1 MSDEQDR
8 HHDPDAPEWL
18 HDSLDEDELFD
29 LGDQSSDSQPS
40 ESQHAMVP
48 ARDTLPERIYLLPI
62 HNRPFFPAQVQPL
75 VINRERWDETI
86 QRVAKTAHRTVGL
99 AFVGEGALEGLAQDD
114 FPEIGT
120 AVKMHKLQSEEGQLQ
135 FIAQGLQRFRIQR
148 WLSSE
153 PPYLVEVSYPR
164 EPVDAEADEARA
176 YAMSLINGIKELLP
190 INPLYGEELKHY
202 LNRFSPHEPGPLTDF
217 AAAITSA
224 KGRELQDVLATLPVL
239 PRMQKV
245 LPLLRKEIEVA
256 QLQSEISDQV
266 NAQMQERQ
274 REFFLREQLKVIQR
288 ELGISKDDRENDVD
302 TFRDRLESL
311 VVPPKVLTRIEEEL
325 DKLSVLETGSPEYG
339 TTRNYLDWLTSM
351 PWGVHTQDQL
361 DLAHAR
367 QVLDRDHDGLA
378 DVKERIIEFLA
389 EGTFKGDVGGSILL
403 LVGPPGVGKTSI
415 GRSIAEALGREFYR
429 FSVGGMRDE
438 AEIKGHRRTYIGAMP
453 GKLAQA
459 LKEVEVENPVIMLDE
474 IDKMGQSFQGDPASA
489 LLEVLDPEQNVD
501 FLDHYLD
508 VRVDLSKVL
517 FVCTANTLDAIP
529 GPLFDRMEQIR
540 LSGYIAEEKL
550 AIARNH
556 LWPRLLKRANI
567 PKKRINLT
575 EAALRQLVEGYARE
589 AGVRQ
594 LEKQLHRIVR
604 KAAVMLLENE
614 QQSVKVSVK
623 NLETFLGAPT
633 FRKEEVLTG
642 EGVVTGL
649 AWTSMGGATLPI
661 EAGKVHSLTR
671 GFKLTGKLGEVMQ
684 ESANIAYSYVLGHL
698 GEYGADT
705 DFFDSAFVHLHVPEG
720 ATPKDGPSAGVT
732 MTTALLSLAKHHAID
747 RPLAMTGELTLT
759 GQVLPVGGI
768 REKVIAARRS
778 DIFELILPD
787 ANRRDFDEL
796 PGHLREGMTVHFAK
810 RYKDVAKVVFG

>member
-1 MSDEQDR
+1 MSDENDRGFEQD
-8 HHDPDAPEWL
+8 DLEWIQ
-18 HDSLDEDELFD
+18 DEEKDEGF
-29 LGDQSSDSQPS
+29 QPGS
-40 ESQHAMVP
+40 GSGQAVVP
-48 ARDTLPERIYLLPI
+48 ASDTLPERVYLLPI

-75 VINRERWDETI
+75 VINRERWEETI
-86 QRVAKTAHRTVGL
+86 RRVGNTPHQMVGL
-99 AFVGEGALEGLAQDD
+99 AFVGETGVEELGHED
-114 FPEIGT
+114 FPVVGT
-120 AVKMHKLQSEEGQLQ
+120 AVKVHKLQGEESQLQ
-135 FIAQGLQRFRIQR
+135 FIAQGMRRFRIQR
-148 WLSSE
+148 WLSKK

-164 EPVDAEADEARA
+164 EPVDAEDDETRA
-176 YAMSLINGIKELLP
+176 YAMALINGIKELLP

-202 LNRFSPHEPGPLTDF
+202 LNRFGPHEPGPLTDF

-224 KGRELQDVLATLPVL
+224 KGPELQDVLATLPVTE
-239 PRMQKV
+239 RMQKV
-245 LPLLRKEIEVA
+245 LPLLRKEIDVA
-256 QLQSEISDQV
+256 QLQSEISEQV

-302 TFRDRLESL
+302 TFRARLADK
-311 VVPPKVLTRIEEEL
+311 VVPERVMERIDDEL

-339 TTRNYLDWLTSM
+339 TTRHYLDWLTSL
-351 PWGVHTQDQL
+351 PWGITSDDQL

-367 QVLDRDHDGLA
+367 QVLDRDHDGLK
-378 DVKERIIEFLA
+378 DVKERIVEFLA

-403 LVGPPGVGKTSI
+403 LVGPPGVGKTSV

-438 AEIKGHRRTYIGAMP
+438 AEIKGHRRTYVGAMP
-453 GKLAQA
+453 GKLVQA
-459 LKEVEVENPVIMLDE
+459 IKEVEVENPVIMLDE

-508 VRVDLSKVL
+508 VRLDLSKVL
-517 FVCTANTLDAIP
+517 FVCTANTLDSIP
-529 GPLFDRMEQIR
+529 PALLDRMEQIR
-540 LSGYIAEEKL
+540 LSGYIAEEKM
-550 AIARNH
+550 AIAKHH
-556 LWPRLLKRANI
+556 LWPKLLKRDHI

-575 EAALRQLVEGYARE
+575 DAALRQIIEGYARE

-594 LEKQLHRIVR
+594 LEKQLHRVVR
-604 KAAVMLLENE
+604 KAAVKLLENG
-614 QQSVKVSVK
+614 QQTIKVSVK
-623 NLETFLGAPT
+623 NLEEFLGAPT
-633 FRKEEVLTG
+633 FRKEKVMKG

-649 AWTSMGGATLPI
+649 AWTAMGGATLSV
-661 EAGKVHSLTR
+661 EAGKVHALDR
-671 GFKLTGKLGEVMQ
+671 GFKLTGQLGEVMK

-698 GEYGADT
+698 GDYGAEP
-705 DFFDSAFVHLHVPEG
+705 DFFDSVFVHLHVPEG

-732 MTTALLSLAKHHAID
+732 MTTALLSLARHEPID

-778 DIFELILPD
+778 EIFEVILPD
-787 ANRRDFDEL
+787 ANRRDYEEL
-796 PGHLREGMTVHFAK
+796 PDYLRDGMTVHFAK
-810 RYKDVAKVVFG
+810 HYRDVAKVVFD

>member
-1 MSDEQDR
+1 MSDEQDSFQ
-8 HHDPDAPEWL
+8 DPEMQDWVRES
-18 HDSLDEDELFD
+18 DDT
-29 LGDQSSDSQPS
+29 GDDFAFREGPR
-40 ESQHAMVP
+40 ERNAMVP

-75 VINRERWDETI
+75 VINRERWEDTMR
-86 QRVAKTAHRTVGL
+86 RVADTPHQVVGL
-99 AFVGEGALEGLAQDD
+99 AFVGEAGVEEIGPGD

-120 AVKMHKLQSEEGQLQ
+120 AVKVHKLQAEDQQFQ
-135 FIAQGLQRFRIQR
+135 FIARGVQRFRIKR
-148 WLSSE
+148 WLSKT
-153 PPYLVEVSYPR
+153 PPYLVEVAYPR
-164 EPVDAEADEARA
+164 EPVNVEEDETRA
-176 YAMSLINGIKELLP
+176 YAMALINGIKELLP

-224 KGRELQDVLATLPVL
+224 KGHELQDVLETLAVM

-245 LPLLRKEIEVA
+245 LPLLRKEIDVA
-256 QLQSEISDQV
+256 LLQSEISDQV
-266 NAQMQERQ
+266 NAQMQKRQ

-302 TFRDRLESL
+302 TFRDRLEGL
-311 VVPPKVLTRIEEEL
+311 TVPPKVLTRIEEEL

-351 PWGVHTQDQL
+351 PWGVRSVDQL

-367 QVLDRDHDGLA
+367 QVLDRDHDGLT
-378 DVKERIIEFLA
+378 DVKERIVEFLA

-403 LVGPPGVGKTSI
+403 LVGPPGVGKTSV

-453 GKLAQA
+453 GKLVQS

-489 LLEVLDPEQNVD
+489 LLEVLDPEQNSD

-508 VRVDLSKVL
+508 VRLDLSKVL
-517 FVCTANTLDAIP
+517 FVCTANTLDSIP
-529 GPLFDRMEQIR
+529 PALLDRMEQIR

-550 AIARNH
+550 AIAKNH
-556 LWPRLLKRANI
+556 LWPKLLKRDRI
-567 PKKRINLT
+567 PKKRINLSDS
-575 EAALRQLVEGYARE
+575 ALKQVIEGYARE

-604 KAAVMLLENE
+604 KAAVKMLEND
-614 QQSVKVSVK
+614 QKSVRVSVN
-623 NLETFLGAPT
+623 NLEDFLGAPV
-633 FRKEEVLTG
+633 FRKDQVMKG
-642 EGVVTGL
+642 QGVVTGL
-649 AWTSMGGATLPI
+649 AWTSMGGATLSI
-661 EAGKVHSLTR
+661 EAGKVHSLDR
-671 GFKLTGKLGEVMQ
+671 GFKLTGQLGDVMK

-698 GEYGADT
+698 SEYGADS

-732 MTTALLSLAKHHAID
+732 MTTALLSLALHRAIE

-778 DIFELILPD
+778 DLFELILPE
-787 ANRRDFDEL
+787 ANRRDYDEL
-796 PGHLREGMTVHFAK
+796 PDYLKERMTVHFAG
-810 RYKDVAKVVFG
+810 RYADVAKVVFG

>member
-1 MSDEQDR
+1 MSERNQDDQDLLTELRDDQEEQQG
-8 HHDPDAPEWL
+8 H
-18 HDSLDEDELFD
+18 S
-29 LGDQSSDSQPS
+29 G
-40 ESQHAMVP
+40 AMVP
-48 ARDTLPERIYLLPI
+48 TQEYLPERIYLLPI

-75 VINRERWDETI
+75 VIQRERWEETMRRI
-86 QRVAKTAHRTVGL
+86 ADTPHHTVGV
-99 AFVGEGALEGLAQDD
+99 AFVGDVEGGELDHEH
-114 FPEIGT
+114 FPSIGT
-120 AVKMHKLQSEEGQLQ
+120 AVKVHKAQGEDQQIQ
-135 FIAQGLQRFRIQR
+135 FIAQGMRRFRIQR
-148 WLSSE
+148 WLSKK
-153 PPYLVEVSYPR
+153 PPYLVEVSYPK
-164 EPVDAEADEARA
+164 EPVDKEADETRA
-176 YAMSLINGIKELLP
+176 YAMALINGIKELLP

-224 KGRELQDVLATLPVL
+224 KGRELQEILETLPVME
-239 PRMQKV
+239 RMQKV

-256 QLQSEISDQV
+256 QLQTEISEQV
-266 NAQMQERQ
+266 NAQMEDRQ
-274 REFFLREQLKVIQR
+274 REFFLREQLKVIQK

-302 TFRDRLESL
+302 TFRERLENL
-311 VVPPKVLTRIEEEL
+311 KVPERVMTRIDDEL

-339 TTRNYLDWLTSM
+339 TTRNYLDWLTSL
-351 PWGVHTQDQL
+351 PWGVTSDDQL
-361 DLAHAR
+361 DLDHAR
-367 QVLDRDHDGLA
+367 TVLDRDHDGLK

-389 EGTFKGDVGGSILL
+389 EGTFKGDVGGSIVM
-403 LVGPPGVGKTSI
+403 LVGPPGVGKTSV
-415 GRSIAEALGREFYR
+415 GRSIAEALGRKFYR

-453 GKLAQA
+453 GKLVQA

-508 VRVDLSKVL
+508 VRLDLSKVL
-517 FVCTANTLDAIP
+517 FVCTANQVDTIP
-529 GPLFDRMEQIR
+529 PALLDRMEQIR
-540 LSGYIAEEKL
+540 LSGYIAEEKM
-550 AIARNH
+550 AIAKHH
-556 LWPRLLKRANI
+556 LWPKLLSRDKI

-575 EAALRQLVEGYARE
+575 DAALRQVIEGYARE

-604 KAAVMLLENE
+604 KAAVKLLESG
-614 QQSVKVSVK
+614 QKSVKISVK
-623 NLETFLGAPT
+623 NLEEYLGAPL
-633 FRKEEVLTG
+633 FRRENVLQG
-642 EGVVTGL
+642 VGVVTGL

-661 EAGKVHSLTR
+661 EASKVHALTR
-671 GFKLTGKLGEVMQ
+671 GFKLTGKLGDVMQ

-698 GEYGADT
+698 GEYDADA
-705 DFFDSAFVHLHVPEG
+705 DFFNEAFVHLHVPEG

-732 MTTALLSLAKHHAID
+732 MATALISLARHQDIE

-778 DIFELILPD
+778 DIFELILPE
-787 ANRRDFDEL
+787 ANRRDYEEL
-796 PGHLREGMTVHFAK
+796 PDHLRNGVTVHFAK
-810 RYKDVAKVVFG
+810 RYRDVADIVFG

>member
-1 MSDEQDR
+1 MSDDHDR
-8 HHDPDAPEWL
+8 PGDPEALGWTHETYHDA
-18 HDSLDEDELFD
+18 DEPPFDE
-29 LGDQSSDSQPS
+29 
-40 ESQHAMVP
+40 ESPGRGSAMVP
-48 ARDTLPERIYLLPI
+48 ARETLPERIYLLPI

-75 VINRERWDETI
+75 VINRERWEETMR
-86 QRVAKTAHRTVGL
+86 RVGNTPHHTVGL
-99 AFVGEGALEGLAQDD
+99 AFVGETAVEELGHEH
-114 FPEIGT
+114 FPEVGT
-120 AVKMHKLQSEEGQLQ
+120 AVKVHKLQGEDQQIQ
-135 FIAQGLQRFRIQR
+135 FIAQGVQRFRIQR
-148 WLSSE
+148 WLSKT

-164 EPVDAEADEARA
+164 EPVDAEDDEARA
-176 YAMSLINGIKELLP
+176 YAMALINGIKELLP

-224 KGRELQDVLATLPVL
+224 KGHLLQDVLATLPVVA
-239 PRMQKV
+239 RMQKV
-245 LPLLRKEIEVA
+245 LPLLRKEIDVA
-256 QLQSEISDQV
+256 QLQSEISEQV

-351 PWGVHTQDQL
+351 PWGVRSQDKL

-367 QVLDRDHDGLA
+367 QVLDRDHDGLK

-403 LVGPPGVGKTSI
+403 LVGPPGVGKTSV

-474 IDKMGQSFQGDPASA
+474 IDKLGQSFQGDPASA

-508 VRVDLSKVL
+508 VRLDLSKVL
-517 FVCTANTLDAIP
+517 FVCTANTLDSIP
-529 GPLFDRMEQIR
+529 GPLLDRMEQIR

-550 AIARNH
+550 TIARHH
-556 LWPRLLKRANI
+556 LWPKLLKRDRI
-567 PKKRINLT
+567 PRKRINLT
-575 EAALRQLVEGYARE
+575 EAALKQVIEGYARE

-604 KAAVMLLENE
+604 KAAVKLLENG
-614 QQSVKVSVK
+614 QQSVRVSVN
-623 NLETFLGAPT
+623 NLEAFLGAPL
-633 FRKEEVLTG
+633 FRKEQVLQG

-649 AWTSMGGATLPI
+649 AWTAMGGATLPI
-661 EAGKVHSLTR
+661 EAGKVHALDR

-698 GEYGADT
+698 SEFGADA

-732 MTTALLSLAKHHAID
+732 MTTALLSLAKHRAID
-747 RPLAMTGELTLT
+747 RSLAMTGELTLT

-768 REKVIAARRS
+768 REKIIAARRS
-778 DIFELILPD
+778 DIFEVILPE

-796 PGHLREGMTVHFAK
+796 PDFLREGMTVHFAG
-810 RYKDVAKVVFG
+810 RYPDVAKVVFG

>member
-1 MSDEQDR
+1 MSDENDRGFEQDGL
-8 HHDPDAPEWL
+8 EWIQ
-18 HDSLDEDELFD
+18 DEEKDEGF
-29 LGDQSSDSQPS
+29 QPGS
-40 ESQHAMVP
+40 GSGQAVVP
-48 ARDTLPERIYLLPI
+48 ASDTLPERVYLLPI

-75 VINRERWDETI
+75 VINRERWEETI
-86 QRVAKTAHRTVGL
+86 RRVGNTPHQMVGL
-99 AFVGEGALEGLAQDD
+99 AFVGETGVEELGHED
-114 FPEIGT
+114 FPVVGT
-120 AVKMHKLQSEEGQLQ
+120 AVKVHKLQGEESQLQ
-135 FIAQGLQRFRIQR
+135 FIAQGMRRFRIQR
-148 WLSSE
+148 WLSKK

-164 EPVDAEADEARA
+164 EPVDAEDDETRA
-176 YAMSLINGIKELLP
+176 YAMALINGIKELLP

-202 LNRFSPHEPGPLTDF
+202 LNRFGPHEPGPLTDF

-224 KGRELQDVLATLPVL
+224 KGPELQDVLATLPVTE
-239 PRMQKV
+239 RMQKV
-245 LPLLRKEIEVA
+245 LPLLRKEIDVA
-256 QLQSEISDQV
+256 QLQSEISEQV

-302 TFRDRLESL
+302 TFRARLTDK
-311 VVPPKVLTRIEEEL
+311 VVPERVMERIDDEL

-339 TTRNYLDWLTSM
+339 TTRHYLDWLTSL
-351 PWGVHTQDQL
+351 PWGITSDDQL

-367 QVLDRDHDGLA
+367 QVLDRDHDGLK
-378 DVKERIIEFLA
+378 DVKERIVEFLA

-403 LVGPPGVGKTSI
+403 LVGPPGVGKTSV

-438 AEIKGHRRTYIGAMP
+438 AEIKGHRRTYVGAMP
-453 GKLAQA
+453 GKLVQA
-459 LKEVEVENPVIMLDE
+459 IKEVEVENPVIMLDE

-508 VRVDLSKVL
+508 VRLDLSKVL
-517 FVCTANTLDAIP
+517 FVCTANTLDSIP
-529 GPLFDRMEQIR
+529 PALLDRMEQIR
-540 LSGYIAEEKL
+540 LSGYIAEEKM
-550 AIARNH
+550 AIAKHH
-556 LWPRLLKRANI
+556 LWPKLLKRDHI

-575 EAALRQLVEGYARE
+575 DAALRQIIEGYARE

-604 KAAVMLLENE
+604 KAAVKLLENG
-614 QQSVKVSVK
+614 QQTIKVSVK
-623 NLETFLGAPT
+623 NLEEFLGAPT
-633 FRKEEVLTG
+633 FRKEKVMKG

-649 AWTSMGGATLPI
+649 AWTAMGGATLSV
-661 EAGKVHSLTR
+661 EAGKVHALDR
-671 GFKLTGKLGEVMQ
+671 GFKLTGQLGEVMK

-698 GEYGADT
+698 GDYGAEP

-732 MTTALLSLAKHHAID
+732 MTTALLSLARHEPID

-778 DIFELILPD
+778 EIFEVILPD
-787 ANRRDFDEL
+787 ANRRDYEEL
-796 PGHLREGMTVHFAK
+796 PDYLRDGMTVHFAK
-810 RYKDVAKVVFG
+810 HYRDVAKVVFG

>member
-1 MSDEQDR
+1 MSDDNDQGIEQDGL
-8 HHDPDAPEWL
+8 EWVQVEESEE
-18 HDSLDEDELFD
+18 SLQP
-29 LGDQSSDSQPS
+29 GSGMGQAVVPASDS
-40 ESQHAMVP
+40 
-48 ARDTLPERIYLLPI
+48 LPERIYLLPV

-75 VINRERWDETI
+75 VINRERWEETI
-86 QRVAKTAHRTVGL
+86 QRVGNTPHQMVGL
-99 AFVGEGALEGLAQDD
+99 AFVGETGVEELGHED
-114 FPEIGT
+114 FPEVGT
-120 AVKMHKLQSEEGQLQ
+120 TVKVHKLQGEDSQLQ
-135 FIAQGLQRFRIQR
+135 FIAQGMRRFRIQR
-148 WLSSE
+148 WLSKE

-164 EPVDAEADEARA
+164 EPVEPEEDETRA
-176 YAMSLINGIKELLP
+176 YAMALINGIKELLP

-224 KGRELQDVLATLPVL
+224 KGPELQDVLGTLPVIE
-239 PRMQKV
+239 RMQKV

-256 QLQSEISDQV
+256 QLQSEISEQV

-302 TFRDRLESL
+302 TFRARLADK
-311 VVPPKVLTRIEEEL
+311 VVPERAMERINDEL

-339 TTRNYLDWLTSM
+339 TTRHYLDWLTSL
-351 PWGVHTQDQL
+351 PWGVTSDDQL

-367 QVLDRDHDGLA
+367 TVLDRDHDGLK
-378 DVKERIIEFLA
+378 DVKERIVEFLA

-403 LVGPPGVGKTSI
+403 LVGPPGVGKTSV

-438 AEIKGHRRTYIGAMP
+438 AEIKGHRRTYVGAMP
-453 GKLAQA
+453 GKLVQA

-474 IDKMGQSFQGDPASA
+474 VDKMGQSFQGDPASA
-489 LLEVLDPEQNVD
+489 LLEVLDPEQNID

-508 VRVDLSKVL
+508 VRLDLSKVL
-517 FVCTANTLDAIP
+517 FVCTANTLDSLPPA
-529 GPLFDRMEQIR
+529 LLDRMEQIR
-540 LSGYIAEEKL
+540 LSGYIAEEKM
-550 AIARNH
+550 AIAKHH
-556 LWPRLLKRANI
+556 LWPKLLKRDQI

-575 EAALRQLVEGYARE
+575 DAALRQIIEGYARE

-604 KAAVMLLENE
+604 KAAVKLLENG
-614 QQSVKVSVK
+614 QQTIKVSVK
-623 NLETFLGAPT
+623 NLEEFLGAPT
-633 FRKEEVLTG
+633 FRKEKVMKG

-649 AWTSMGGATLPI
+649 AWTSMGGATLSV
-661 EAGKVHSLTR
+661 EAGKVHALDR
-671 GFKLTGKLGEVMQ
+671 GFKLTGQLGEVMK

-698 GEYGADT
+698 TEYGADA

-732 MTTALLSLAKHHAID
+732 ITTALLSLARHEPVD

-768 REKVIAARRS
+768 REKIIAARRS
-778 DIFELILPD
+778 EIFEVILPD
-787 ANRRDFDEL
+787 ANRRDYEEL
-796 PGHLREGMTVHFAK
+796 PDYLREGMKVHFAGHY
-810 RYKDVAKVVFG
+810 RDVARVVFA

>member
-1 MSDEQDR
+1 MNDQDYDHDNDYPNASDGDDSAPGNEQN
-8 HHDPDAPEWL
+8 EK
-18 HDSLDEDELFD
+18 
-29 LGDQSSDSQPS
+29 GDYRSDG
-40 ESQHAMVP
+40 ERIHAVVP
-48 ARDTLPERIYLLPI
+48 ASDMLPERIYLLPI

-75 VINRERWDETI
+75 VINRERWEETMR
-86 QRVAKTAHRTVGL
+86 RVGNTPHHTIGV
-99 AFVGEGALEGLAQDD
+99 AFVGEKGVESLDHEG
-114 FPEIGT
+114 FPEMGT
-120 AVKMHKLQSEEGQLQ
+120 AVKVHKLKNEDQQIQ
-135 FIAQGLQRFRIQR
+135 FIAQGLQRFKITR
-148 WLSSE
+148 WLSKE
-153 PPYLVEVSYPR
+153 PPYLVEVTYPR
-164 EPVDAEADEARA
+164 EPVDAEDEETRA
-176 YAMSLINGIKELLP
+176 YAMAIINGIKELLP

-202 LNRFSPHEPGPLTDF
+202 LNRFSPHQPGPLTDF

-224 KGRELQDVLATLPVL
+224 KGRELQDVLATLPVAE
-239 PRMQKV
+239 RMQKV
-245 LPLLRKEIEVA
+245 LPLLRKEIDVA
-256 QLQSEISDQV
+256 QLQSEISEQV

-288 ELGISKDDRENDVD
+288 ELGISKGDRENDVD
-302 TFRDRLESL
+302 TFRGRLKDL
-311 VVPPKVLTRIEEEL
+311 VVPERVQKRIDDEL

-351 PWGVHTQDQL
+351 PWGITSDDHL
-361 DLAHAR
+361 DLGHAR
-367 QVLDRDHDGLA
+367 QVLDRDHDGLG
-378 DVKERIIEFLA
+378 DVKERIVEFLA
-389 EGTFKGDVGGSILL
+389 EGTFKGDVGGSIVL

-453 GKLAQA
+453 GKLVQA
-459 LKEVEVENPVIMLDE
+459 FKEVNVENPVIMLDE
-474 IDKMGQSFQGDPASA
+474 IDKLGQSFQGDPASA

-508 VRVDLSKVL
+508 VRLDLSKVL
-517 FVCTANTLDAIP
+517 FLCTANTLDSIP
-529 GPLFDRMEQIR
+529 GPLLDRMEQIR
-540 LSGYIAEEKL
+540 LSGYIAEEKV
-550 AIARNH
+550 AIAKHH
-556 LWPRLLKRANI
+556 LWPKLLERDKI

-575 EAALRQLVEGYARE
+575 DAALKQVIEGYARE

-604 KAAVMLLENE
+604 KAAVKLLESG
-614 QQSVKVSVK
+614 QQSVKISVK
-623 NLETFLGAPT
+623 NLEEFLGAPL
-633 FRKEEVLTG
+633 FRKEKVLKG

-661 EAGKVHSLTR
+661 EAGKIHSLDR

-684 ESANIAYSYVLGHL
+684 ESANIAYSYTLGHL
-698 GEYGADT
+698 EEFGADV
-705 DFFDSAFVHLHVPEG
+705 DFFDKAFVHLHVPEG

-732 MTTALLSLAKHHAID
+732 MTTALLSLAKHQAVG

-778 DIFELILPD
+778 EIFELILPE
-787 ANRRDFDEL
+787 ANRRDYNEL
-796 PGHLREGMTVHFAK
+796 PDYLKENMTVHFAD
-810 RYKDVAKVVFG
+810 RYPDVAKVVFG

>member
-1 MSDEQDR
+1 MSEHDRDDQEWQQAREVDDETLARSDG
-8 HHDPDAPEWL
+8 EW
-18 HDSLDEDELFD
+18 DEST
-29 LGDQSSDSQPS
+29 GHAVVPAS
-40 ESQHAMVP
+40 ES
-48 ARDTLPERIYLLPI
+48 LPERIYLLPI

-75 VINRERWDETI
+75 VINRERWEETVR
-86 QRVAKTAHRTVGL
+86 RVGNTPHHILGV
-99 AFVGEGALEGLAQDD
+99 AFVGDIGTEELDHEA
-114 FPEIGT
+114 FPQIGT
-120 AVKMHKLQSEEGQLQ
+120 AVKMHKLHGEDQQLQ
-135 FIAQGLQRFRIQR
+135 FIAQGLRRFRILR
-148 WLSSE
+148 WLSKE
-153 PPYLVEVSYPR
+153 PPYLVEVTYPR
-164 EPVDAEADEARA
+164 EAVDAEDDETRA
-176 YAMSLINGIKELLP
+176 YAMAIINGIKELLP

-224 KGRELQDVLATLPVL
+224 KGYELQAVLDTLPVQA
-239 PRMQKV
+239 RMERV
-245 LPLLRKEIEVA
+245 LPLLRKEIDVA
-256 QLQSEISDQV
+256 HLQTEISEQV

-302 TFRDRLESL
+302 TFRDRLEGL
-311 VVPPKVLTRIEEEL
+311 TVPPKVLTRIEEEL

-351 PWGVHTQDQL
+351 PWGVRSEDKL
-361 DLAHAR
+361 DLAQAR
-367 QVLDRDHDGLA
+367 TVLDRDHDGLK

-403 LVGPPGVGKTSI
+403 LVGPPGVGKTSV

-453 GKLAQA
+453 GKLVQA

-474 IDKMGQSFQGDPASA
+474 VDKLGQSFQGDPASA

-508 VRVDLSKVL
+508 VRLDLSKVL
-517 FVCTANTLDAIP
+517 FVCTANTLDSIP
-529 GPLFDRMEQIR
+529 GPLLDRMEQIR
-540 LSGYIAEEKL
+540 LSGYIAEEKM
-550 AIARNH
+550 AIAKHH
-556 LWPRLLKRANI
+556 LWPKLLKRDRIA
-567 PKKRINLT
+567 KKRINLT
-575 EAALRQLVEGYARE
+575 DAALRQVIEGYARE

-604 KAAVMLLENE
+604 KAAVKLLEND
-614 QQSVKVSVK
+614 QQSVRVSVN
-623 NLETFLGAPT
+623 NLESYLGAPL
-633 FRKEEVLTG
+633 FRKERVLEG

-649 AWTSMGGATLPI
+649 AWTAMGGATLPV
-661 EAGKVHSLTR
+661 EAGKVHGLDR
-671 GFKLTGKLGEVMQ
+671 GFKLTGQLGDVMK

-698 GEYGADT
+698 ADYGADA

-732 MTTALLSLAKHHAID
+732 MTTALLSLAKHRAID
-747 RPLAMTGELTLT
+747 RSLAMTGELTLT

-778 DIFELILPD
+778 EIFEVILPD
-787 ANRRDFDEL
+787 ANRRDYDEL
-796 PGHLREGMTVHFAK
+796 PDYLKEGMTVHFAK
-810 RYKDVAKVVFG
+810 RYRDVAKVVFG

>member
-1 MSDEQDR
+1 MSDQDD
-8 HHDPDAPEWL
+8 HQHDAPEWFA
-18 HDSLDEDELFD
+18 EDETSAYD
-29 LGDQSSDSQPS
+29 ASPEEDYRSDGEKVHSLIT
-40 ESQHAMVP
+40 

-75 VINRERWDETI
+75 VINRERWEETI
-86 QRVAKTAHRTVGL
+86 RRVGNTPHQTIGV
-99 AFVGEGALEGLAQDD
+99 AFVGEAGMDSLSQDD
-114 FPEIGT
+114 FPDMGT
-120 AVKMHKLQSEEGQLQ
+120 AVKVHKLKTEDQQIQ
-135 FIAQGLQRFRIQR
+135 FIARGLQRFKIQR
-148 WLSSE
+148 WLSKE
-153 PPYLVEVSYPR
+153 PPYLVEVSYPK
-164 EPVDAEADEARA
+164 EPVDAEDEETRA
-176 YAMSLINGIKELLP
+176 YAMAIINGIKELLP

-202 LNRFSPHEPGPLTDF
+202 LNRFSPNQPGPLTDF

-224 KGRELQDVLATLPVL
+224 KGPALQDVLATLPVCE
-239 PRMQKV
+239 RMQKV
-245 LPLLRKEIEVA
+245 LPLLRKEIDVA
-256 QLQSEISDQV
+256 QLQSEISEQV

-288 ELGISKDDRENDVD
+288 ELGISKGDRENDVD
-302 TFRDRLESL
+302 TFRARLEHL
-311 VVPPKVLTRIEEEL
+311 TVPERVQERIDEEL
-325 DKLSVLETGSPEYG
+325 NKLSVLETGSPEYG
-339 TTRNYLDWLTSM
+339 TTRNYLDWLTCL
-351 PWGVHTQDQL
+351 PWGVTSDDKL

-367 QVLDRDHDGLA
+367 KVLDRDHDGLK
-378 DVKERIIEFLA
+378 DVKERIVEFLA
-389 EGTFKGDVGGSILL
+389 EGTFKGDVGGSMVL

-415 GRSIAEALGREFYR
+415 GRSIAEALGRKFYR

-453 GKLAQA
+453 GKLVQA
-459 LKEVEVENPVIMLDE
+459 FKEVEVENPVIMLDE
-474 IDKMGQSFQGDPASA
+474 IDKLGQSFQGDPASA

-508 VRVDLSKVL
+508 VRMDLSRVL
-517 FVCTANTLDAIP
+517 FVCTANTLDSIP
-529 GPLFDRMEQIR
+529 APLLDRMEQIR

-550 AIARNH
+550 AIAKHH
-556 LWPRLLKRANI
+556 LWPKLLKRDNLT
-567 PKKRINLT
+567 KKHINLSD
-575 EAALRQLVEGYARE
+575 AALKQVIEGYARE

-604 KAAVMLLENE
+604 KAAVKLLENE

-623 NLETFLGAPT
+623 NLEEFLGAPI
-633 FRKEEVLTG
+633 FRKEKVLKG

-661 EAGKVHSLTR
+661 EATKVHSLDR

-684 ESANIAYSYVLGHL
+684 ESANIAYSYILGHSKD
-698 GEYGADT
+698 YGADA

-732 MTTALLSLAKHHAID
+732 MTTALLSLAKHQSID

-778 DIFELILPD
+778 DIFELILPE
-787 ANRRDFDEL
+787 ANRRDFAEL
-796 PGHLREGMTVHFAK
+796 PDYLSDGMTVHFAS
-810 RYKDVAKVVFG
+810 RYQDVANVVFG